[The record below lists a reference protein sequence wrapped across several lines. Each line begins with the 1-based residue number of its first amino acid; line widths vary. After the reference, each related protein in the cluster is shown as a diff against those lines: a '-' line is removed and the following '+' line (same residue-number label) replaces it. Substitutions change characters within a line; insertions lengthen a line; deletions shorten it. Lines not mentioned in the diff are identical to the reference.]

1 MRIVDWLRAAPPG
14 VSLIW
19 EPGAL
24 AKAMEGAGEPEKRVT
39 WVPLRAAA
47 DIAGLSEHTLRKR
60 CPSYL
65 RMHERGEIPPIRVLK
80 NGDKPGSPWLCA
92 QEDCYAYRRT
102 HGGGPRLAPA
112 PQPADD
118 SDEALI
124 AHFEKMAITPVDS
137 CSGDTR
143 RAGKAS
149 TA

>member
-1 MRIVDWLRAAPPG
+1 MRDWLKAAPEG
-14 VSLIW
+14 VTLSW

-24 AKAMEGAGEPEKRVT
+24 AKALEDQARDETEKRVS
-39 WVPLRAAA
+39 WIPLRAAA

-60 CPSYL
+60 CPGYL

-102 HGGGPRLAPA
+102 HGGGPRLAPMA
-112 PQPADD
+112 PPSND
-118 SDEALI
+118 SREALI
-124 AHFEKMAITPVDS
+124 AHYEELAITPVDA